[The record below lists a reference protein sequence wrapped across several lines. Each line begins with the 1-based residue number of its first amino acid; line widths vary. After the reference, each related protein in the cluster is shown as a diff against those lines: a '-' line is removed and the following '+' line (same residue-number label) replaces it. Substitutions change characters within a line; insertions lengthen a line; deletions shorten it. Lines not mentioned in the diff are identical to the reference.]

1 MSTLLIAAAALTY
14 DLYPSLVLPY
24 RVDDFLEVVEM
35 GAPRAQVDAELTARG
50 FDVPEWYEQAGD
62 VREVYMIRSREP
74 FLERV
79 ADAIAL
85 SVHRDRWWAS
95 KKYPHLG
102 YVNYD
107 TSNTVS
113 GLELN
118 SQFNPLW
125 Y

>member
-1 MSTLLIAAAALTY
+1 AAALAY

-35 GAPRAQVDAELTARG
+35 GAHRGQVDAALRARG
-50 FDVPEWYEQAGD
+50 FDVPDWYQHQGD
-62 VREVYMIRSREP
+62 VTEIYVIRSREP
-74 FLERV
+74 LIERV

-85 SVHRDRWWAS
+85 SLGRDKWWAS
-95 KKYPHLG
+95 KKYPHLA

-118 SQFNPLW
+118 SQFNPAW